1 MTTERPLRMALVT
14 TAFPRWPN
22 DSRGPSMWET
32 ARALRD
38 LGVGVRVITLH
49 SPGARA
55 RETWEGVDVVRARY
69 LWPERLETLQSA
81 GGGLPAVWRQG
92 GAARLAFGP
101 FFGALTAAVARYSA
115 GCDVIHAHW
124 TLAGIAAWW
133 TQPLH
138 RLPFVLTVHGS
149 DVFQAPRLPVV
160 GGQTRAMLRRC
171 SHVVAVSRALA
182 DATSALGLPAAKV
195 EVIPDGIDVERFQA
209 GPAEREPLVLF
220 VGSLIERKG
229 VHHLLGAWPAVLAR
243 CPEARLV
250 VAGDGPER
258 AGLEAL
264 ARTLQ
269 IAERVEFV
277 GSQSQAQVAAWMQ
290 RARLFVLPSLEEALG
305 IVLLEALV
313 SGTPC
318 VATRVGG
325 IPEVVTSEVGRV
337 VPPSNPEAL
346 AAALGELLTDAELWR
361 TMSARARPYVL
372 QNLWTWKKVA
382 ARLVTI
388 YQAVR
393 RA

>member
-1 MTTERPLRMALVT
+1 MSPELKMCLVT

-38 LGVGVRVITLH
+38 LGVTVRVITLH

-55 RETWEGVDVVRARY
+55 RENWEGIDVVRARY
-69 LWPERLETLQSA
+69 LWPERLEVLQSA
-81 GGGLPAVWRQG
+81 GGGLPAMWRQG
-92 GAARLAFGP
+92 GLARLAFGP
-101 FFGALTAAVARYSA
+101 FFGALAGAVARYSA
-115 GCDVIHAHW
+115 GCQVLHAHW

-133 TQPLH
+133 TQPWH

-160 GGQTRAMLRRC
+160 GAQTRAMLQRC
-171 SHVVAVSRALA
+171 GHVVAVSRALA
-182 DATSALGLPAAKV
+182 DATAALGLPPERV
-195 EVIPDGIDVERFQA
+195 EVIPDGIDLDRFPA
-209 GPAEREPLVLF
+209 GPDKREPILLF
-220 VGSLIERKG
+220 VGALIERKG
-229 VHHLLGAWPAVLAR
+229 VHHLLQALPAVLAR

-250 VAGDGPER
+250 IAGDGPER
-258 AGLEAL
+258 AALTAL
-264 ARTLQ
+264 AGTLGV
-269 IAERVEFV
+269 AAHVEFV
-277 GSQSQAQVAAWMQ
+277 GPQSQAQVSEWMR
-290 RARLFVLPSLEEALG
+290 RARVFVLPSLEEALG

-325 IPEVVTSEVGRV
+325 IPEVVAPEVGRV
-337 VPPSNPEAL
+337 VPPADPAAL
-346 AAALGELLTDAELWR
+346 AGALTEILENPAVWAALHT
-361 TMSARARPYVL
+361 RARPHVL

-382 ARLVTI
+382 ARLIEI

-393 RA
+393 RP